1 MLLIAVDKSQID
13 ACFRRSDF
21 RTTFLMKRS
30 RKEPDEAQEWVW
42 RSSAASE
49 VGGQRIWTVL
59 SRRGVTE
66 AGKRQLF
73 VMMEGQEK
81 QGCVEAVAKATQSD
95 LLN

>member
-1 MLLIAVDKSQID
+1 M
-13 ACFRRSDF
+13 
-21 RTTFLMKRS
+21 
-30 RKEPDEAQEWVW
+30 
-42 RSSAASE
+42 
-49 VGGQRIWTVL
+49 L